1 MPNPVPAVSHLEQLL
16 SDLPPDAVDGSW
28 YGLRVWLELGFRAL
42 KSVGWH
48 CERTRRTDPDRIAR
62 HWLVLAIATVVDVA
76 VGTRLEE
83 ADWRGV
89 PPGQL
94 RRPRTPPPPRAR
106 RTSVFARGL
115 AWLHVQVLR
124 GTRWWRALWL
134 LPEALPD
141 LPPGLTLIRHA
152 TTPGGALA

>member
-1 MPNPVPAVSHLEQLL
+1 VPNPVPAVSHLEQLL
-16 SDLPPDAVDGSW
+16 TTFQPHLRRAERG
-28 YGLRVWLELGFRAL
+28 GLAL
-42 KSVGWH
+42 WVVGLLWH
-48 CERTRRTDPDRIAR
+48 WERTRRTDPDRIAR

-83 ADWRGV
+83 ADWRGG

-124 GTRWWRALWL
+124 GTR
-134 LPEALPD
+134 
-141 LPPGLTLIRHA
+141 
-152 TTPGGALA
+152 